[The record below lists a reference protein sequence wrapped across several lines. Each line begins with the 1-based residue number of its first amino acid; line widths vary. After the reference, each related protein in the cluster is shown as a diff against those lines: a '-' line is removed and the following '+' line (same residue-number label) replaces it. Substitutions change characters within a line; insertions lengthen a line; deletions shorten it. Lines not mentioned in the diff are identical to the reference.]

1 MSSTKITSLATIT
14 KWMKLRRRQLWVS
27 RLKSSSGSSCFSS
40 SYRSS
45 KKCIGRTF
53 AATSRTIPSTISLK
67 RSNKGISLTSLQISS
82 NNRTRGQP
90 LALSSR
96 TRRLSR
102 VRKKSE
108 ICGMPCESW
117 RTCMG
122 RRRSTPMR
130 AACHKMTTLIRIRRA
145 LMSWPS
151 KVLSCHPLAP
161 PVVIERRQHIWSA
174 SKTIRSSTHMCRVR
188 AKLSNLPHNPIRS
201 TIRETSW
208 TTQPENACRKLL
220 RRAVRRIKNSLRKR
234 VKV

>member
-1 MSSTKITSLATIT
+1 MIT
-14 KWMKLRRRQLWVS
+14 KRMKWRRKQLWAS

-53 AATSRTIPSTISLK
+53 AATSRTILSMIDLK

-82 NNRTRGQP
+82 SNRIRGQP
-90 LALSSR
+90 QALSSQ
-96 TRRLSR
+96 TRRLGR

-108 ICGMPCESW
+108 ICGMLCESW
-117 RTCMG
+117 KTCMG

-130 AACHKMTTLIRIRRA
+130 AACHKMTTLIRIQRA

-151 KVLSCHPLAP
+151 RVLSCHPLA
-161 PVVIERRQHIWSA
+161 PVVIERRQHIRSA
-174 SKTIRSSTHMCRVR
+174 SKMLRSSTLMCRVK
-188 AKLSNLPHNPIRS
+188 AKLRNLPLNPIRS
-201 TIRETSW
+201 TIQETFW
-208 TTQPENACRKLL
+208 MMQPESACRKLL
-220 RRAVRRIKNSLRKR
+220 RPVAKRIKNSWEKR